1 MLDTSDR
8 IKQVLVIRRGDINM
22 RTGKIAAQAAHASMA
37 ALLNQPGAG
46 VRLEADGGRHAVIPL
61 DAEAHAWLMGSFTKV
76 CVYVKTE
83 AELLA
88 IHQKAVEAS
97 LRCSLI
103 KDNGL
108 TEFAGQPTYTAV
120 AIGPNKASK
129 IDEITSKLPLL

>member
-1 MLDTSDR
+1 MDTPER

-37 ALLNQPGAG
+37 ALLNQPGADIRTDLTG
-46 VRLEADGGRHAVIPL
+46 ARHAVIPL
-61 DAEAHAWLMGSFTKV
+61 DEEAHAWLMGSFVKV
-76 CVYVKTE
+76 CLYVKTE

-88 IHQKAVEAS
+88 IHQKAVEAG

-108 TEFAGQPTYTAV
+108 TEFNGQPTHTAV
-120 AIGPNKASK
+120 AIGPNKASM
-129 IDEITSKLPLL
+129 IDEITGKLPLL